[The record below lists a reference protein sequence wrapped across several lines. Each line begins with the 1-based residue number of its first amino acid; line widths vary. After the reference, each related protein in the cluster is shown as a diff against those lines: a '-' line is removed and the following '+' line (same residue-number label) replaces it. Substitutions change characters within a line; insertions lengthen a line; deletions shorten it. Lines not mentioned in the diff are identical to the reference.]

1 MADWHAE
8 LESLLSQLQ
17 VVLDIP
23 SRLKESPVDDSV
35 DKDVNSSGDTGPL
48 GELASISLET
58 QLTDDVEVQAVK
70 SEIAA
75 TLEHVI
81 QLARYGVVDTTFRDD
96 VVFVL
101 QALTRS
107 YPVVQTGAPAN
118 TLSDDVSHDWQLE
131 GAAAALR
138 FCRVVLRV
146 LQQSDPPTNR

>member
-1 MADWHAE
+1 MADWHVE
-8 LESLLSQLQ
+8 LETLLSQLQ

-23 SRLKESPVDDSV
+23 SRHTEAPLDDKLDKEVS
-35 DKDVNSSGDTGPL
+35 SSGDTGPL
-48 GELASISLET
+48 GDLAAVTLET
-58 QLTDDVEVQAVK
+58 QLSDDVEVQAVK
-70 SEIAA
+70 SEIEA

-101 QALTRS
+101 QALTRT
-107 YPVVQTGAPAN
+107 YPVVQNGTGAGAV
-118 TLSDDVSHDWQLE
+118 TDDAKHDWQLE

-146 LQQSDPPTNR
+146 IQQNDPPADS